1 MNRRLFQI
9 SAWSALALAAAATAA
24 PPPTEA
30 RPVRDDYHGV
40 EIVDEYRW
48 LEGENGTSTPEVLSW
63 TEQQNDYTRGVLDS
77 IPGREKLE
85 KRLRELMEMSS
96 IGTPRMAGAK
106 YFYTKR
112 EADQNQPILYV
123 RTGHSGKDSTLLDV
137 NTLDDRGLISLDWYS
152 PSDDGRY
159 LAFGVSRSGDE
170 NSTLHILDV
179 NSGEWLADE
188 IPNKVGGV
196 DWLPDSSGFFYSQ
209 LEDPDDAY
217 SRQIRFHKVGRHH
230 RADPV
235 LFKQFSTTWGP
246 FAYTDT
252 DAKWMILGYWTGTR
266 SNDLYVIDIQKWFE
280 TGEFEKRTII
290 EGAEATFSGPI
301 VGDTLYM
308 ETPYEA
314 PNGRVIAVDLK
325 NPSKENWKTVI
336 PEREDATLR
345 GVQLAEGMLVANY
358 LKNASTAIEKFDHSG
373 KSLGVVELPGIG
385 SGGLSTEE
393 DRTEAFLSYSSFNV
407 PPSIYRID
415 LRRGTREL
423 WARPDVPVDPEL
435 AEVKQVWYTSKD
447 GTKVSM
453 FIVHKKGLEMDG
465 QRPTL
470 LYGYGGFNI
479 SLTPSFSAT
488 LYPWLEAGG
497 VYAVPNLR
505 GGGEYGDEWH
515 RDGMLERKQNVFDD
529 FIAAG
534 EYLVDSGI
542 TSPEHLAIRGGS
554 NGGLLTGTVA
564 VQRPDLFTAA
574 IVAVP
579 LLDMLRYEK
588 FLMARFWVPE
598 YGSAEDPEQFEF
610 IKKYS
615 PYQNIKEG
623 VKYPAM
629 LVTAGENDSRVHPLH
644 ARKYAAAIQAATAS
658 DPNAEPVM
666 LWVDMDAGHGQGKPL
681 ALRVRETADQYAFI
695 MQQTGLLPQR
705 EER

>member
-1 MNRRLFQI
+1 MTMKRIFSLAAL
-9 SAWSALALAAAATAA
+9 SCASVALAS
-24 PPPTEA
+24 PPPTDA
-30 RPVRDDYHGV
+30 RPVRDTYHGV
-40 EIVDEYRW
+40 EMVDNYRW

-77 IPGREKLE
+77 IPGRDKLE
-85 KRLRELMEMSS
+85 ARLRELMEMSS
-96 IGTPRMAGAK
+96 IGTPRMKGAK

-123 RTGHSGKDSTLLDV
+123 RTGHSGQDTTLLDV
-137 NTLDDRGLISLDWYS
+137 NALDSKGLISLDWYS

-159 LAFGVSRSGDE
+159 LAFGISRSGDE

-179 NSGEWLADE
+179 NSGQWLADE
-188 IPNKVGGV
+188 IPNKVSGV
-196 DWLPDSSGFFYSQ
+196 QWLPDSSGFFYSQ
-209 LEDPDDAY
+209 LENVKDAY

-230 RADPV
+230 RLDPV

-246 FAYTDT
+246 FAYIDK

-266 SNDLYVIDIQKWFE
+266 SNDLYVVDLKKWFE
-280 TGEFEKRTII
+280 TGEFDKRTII
-290 EGAEATFSGPI
+290 EGAEATFTGPV
-301 VGDTLYM
+301 VGDTLFI

-314 PNGRVIAVDLK
+314 PNGRVIAVDLN
-325 NPSKENWKTVI
+325 NPSKNNWKTII
-336 PEREDATLR
+336 PERTDATLTSI
-345 GVQLAEGMLVANY
+345 QLADGMLVANY
-358 LKNASTAIEKFDHSG
+358 LKNASTHIEKFDHSG

-385 SGGLSTEE
+385 SGGLSTER
-393 DRTEAFLSYSSFNV
+393 DRSEAFLSFSSFNV
-407 PPSIYRID
+407 PPSIYRVD
-415 LRRGTREL
+415 LKRGTREL
-423 WARPDVPVDPEL
+423 WARPEVPVDPDL

-453 FIVHKKGLEMDG
+453 FLVHKKGLNLDG

-479 SLTPSFSAT
+479 SMTPSFSAT

-497 VYAVPNLR
+497 VYAVANLR
-505 GGGEYGDEWH
+505 GGGEYGDSWH

-529 FIAAG
+529 FIGAA
-534 EYLVDSGI
+534 EYLIDAGI
-542 TSPEHLAIRGGS
+542 TSPERLAIRGGS

-564 VQRPDLFTAA
+564 VQRPDLFSAA

-598 YGSAEDPEQFEF
+598 YGSAEDPAQFEF

-615 PYQNIKEG
+615 PYQNIKPG

-629 LVTAGENDSRVHPLH
+629 LVTAGENDTRVHPLH
-644 ARKYAAAIQAATAS
+644 ARKFAAAIQAATKS
-658 DPNAEPVM
+658 DPSAEPVM
-666 LWVDMDAGHGQGKPL
+666 LWVDMDAGHGAGKPL

-695 MQQTGLLPQR
+695 MQQTGLLPKRQ
-705 EER
+705 ER